1 MTTVLDALQCIDIAN
16 DQCKCMLDDYG
27 QKWKHT
33 PAQFE
38 LKRKFVDT
46 HNPTDD
52 NMTTDPTIYDNYKR
66 QVNSY
71 GETSVYKRDFGLPF
85 PNL

>member
-1 MTTVLDALQCIDIAN
+1 MF
-16 DQCKCMLDDYG
+16 DDYG

-38 LKRKFVDT
+38 LNRKFARV

-52 NMTTDPTIYDNYKR
+52 TMTAGPGIYDNYKR
-66 QVNSY
+66 QVNVY
-71 GETSVYKRDFGLPF
+71 DETSVYKRDCGQLIPK
-85 PNL
+85 PAATVKTRRKCGQVRQD

>member
-33 PAQFE
+33 MAQFE
-38 LKRKFVDT
+38 LNRKFARE

-52 NMTTDPTIYDNYKR
+52 SMETDPGIYDNYKR
-66 QVNSY
+66 QVNAY
-71 GETSVYKRDFGLPF
+71 GHLLLKQASQ
-85 PNL
+85 